1 MSKSVFYNSF
11 LTVIRQ
17 VLSIIFGLLAMIII
31 ARTLGSSGQGQY
43 TLAILLP
50 TLLYTLLNSGLSI
63 STVFYI
69 GQKKYSDD
77 EIYSTN
83 IITALLL
90 SVLSIIIGLIII
102 HFFKEYFFE
111 SLTNKLLLYTLLIVP
126 LLFTQKNLQTI
137 FQGKEDFEKFNLI
150 VILNQLGLLL
160 FSVLFVLVLDLGVFG
175 AVLSFALSQLLMLFA
190 SFYFLKV
197 YYNLLMPNRISINY
211 AKESF
216 IFGLKGHISS
226 VLSFINYRID
236 IFIIAYFMDDIAVGL
251 YSVAVLISER
261 IWLVS
266 QSVSSVLFAR
276 VANMS
281 DDSERTKFTSLASR
295 NTLLIT
301 LIGGIFLAF
310 ISHWFINLFFGES
323 YSQSVIPFIYLIP
336 GVIIFS
342 MSKVLANDF
351 IGRGYPEINTYIA
364 FVTALCNLGLNFWL
378 IPIYGIK
385 GAAIATTSSYILD
398 ALMKSFYF
406 SFKNNI
412 SFSEFYIFK
421 SSDLK
426 LYKAQFNKYLKR

>member
-1 MSKSVFYNSF
+1 MSKGVFYNSF

-17 VLSIIFGLLAMIII
+17 VLSIIFGLFAMIII
-31 ARTLGSSGQGQY
+31 ARVLGSSGQGQY

-69 GQKKYSDD
+69 GQKKYSDCQ
-77 EIYSTN
+77 IYSTN
-83 IITALLL
+83 LFTSLLL
-90 SVLSIIIGLIII
+90 SIASIFIGLIII
-102 HFFKEYFFE
+102 FFFKDYFFE
-111 SLTNKLLLYTLLIVP
+111 SLTVKLLLYSLLIIP

-137 FQGKEDFEKFNLI
+137 FQGKEDFEKFNMI

-160 FSVLFVLVLDLGVFG
+160 FAILFVLVLNMGVFG
-175 AVLSFALSQLLMLFA
+175 AVLSFAMSQLLMLLA

-197 YYNLLMPNRISINY
+197 YYNLLLPYQVSMNY
-211 AKESF
+211 AKHSF
-216 IFGLKGHISS
+216 IFGLKGHISN

-236 IFIIAYFMDDIAVGL
+236 IFIIAYFLDDIAVGL

-276 VANMS
+276 VANLS
-281 DDSERTKFTSLASR
+281 DDVERNKFTSLASR

-301 LIGGIFLAF
+301 FIGGLILALV
-310 ISHWFINLFFGES
+310 SNWFINLFFGES
-323 YSQSVIPFIYLIP
+323 YSQSVIPFLYLIP
-336 GVIIFS
+336 GVVIFS

-364 FVTALCNLGLNFWL
+364 FITALCNLGLNFWL
-378 IPIYGIK
+378 IPKYGIK
-385 GAAIATTSSYILD
+385 GAAIATTSSYLLD
-398 ALMKSFYF
+398 AIMKSCYF

-412 SFSEFYIFK
+412 SFSEFYLIK
-421 SSDLK
+421 LSDLK
-426 LYKAQFNKYLKR
+426 LYKNQINKYLKK

>member
-1 MSKSVFYNSF
+1 MSKGVFYNSF

-17 VLSIIFGLLAMIII
+17 VLSIIFGLFAMIII
-31 ARTLGSSGQGQY
+31 ARVLGSSGQGQY

-50 TLLYTLLNSGLSI
+50 TMLYTLLNSGLSI

-69 GQKKYSDD
+69 GQKKYSDCQ
-77 EIYSTN
+77 IYSTN
-83 IITALLL
+83 LFTSLLL
-90 SVLSIIIGLIII
+90 SIASIFIGLIII
-102 HFFKEYFFE
+102 FFFKDYFFE
-111 SLTNKLLLYTLLIVP
+111 SLTVKLLLYTLLIIP

-137 FQGKEDFEKFNLI
+137 FQGKEDFEKFNMI

-160 FSVLFVLVLDLGVFG
+160 FAILFVLVLDMGVFG
-175 AVLSFALSQLLMLFA
+175 AVLSFAMSQFLMLLA

-197 YYNLLMPNRISINY
+197 YYNLLLPSQVSMIY
-211 AKESF
+211 AKDSL
-216 IFGLKGHISS
+216 IFGLKGHISN

-236 IFIIAYFMDDIAVGL
+236 IFIIAYFLDDIAVGL

-276 VANMS
+276 VANLS
-281 DDSERTKFTSLASR
+281 DDAERNKFTSLASR

-301 LIGGIFLAF
+301 FVGGLILALVCN
-310 ISHWFINLFFGES
+310 WFINLFFGES
-323 YSQSVIPFIYLIP
+323 YSQSVIPFLYLIP
-336 GVIIFS
+336 GVVIFS

-351 IGRGYPEINTYIA
+351 IGRGYPQINTYIA

-378 IPIYGIK
+378 IPKYGIK
-385 GAAIATTSSYILD
+385 GAAIATTSSYLLD
-398 ALMKSFYF
+398 ALMKSCYF

-412 SFSEFYIFK
+412 SFSEFYIIKF
-421 SSDLK
+421 SDLT
-426 LYKAQFNKYLKR
+426 LYKNQINKYLKR

>member
-364 FVTALCNLGLNFWL
+364 FVTTLCNLGLNFWL

>member
-137 FQGKEDFEKFNLI
+137 FQGKEDLEKFNLI

-364 FVTALCNLGLNFWL
+364 FVTTLCNLGLNFWL

>member
-426 LYKAQFNKYLKR
+426 LYKAQFNKYLNR

>member
-1 MSKSVFYNSF
+1 MSKGVFYNSF

-17 VLSIIFGLLAMIII
+17 VLSIIFGLFAMIII
-31 ARTLGSSGQGQY
+31 ARVLGSSGQGQY

-50 TLLYTLLNSGLSI
+50 TMLYTLLNSGLSI

-69 GQKKYSDD
+69 GQKKYSDCQ
-77 EIYSTN
+77 IYSTN
-83 IITALLL
+83 LFTSLLL
-90 SVLSIIIGLIII
+90 SIASIFIGLIII
-102 HFFKEYFFE
+102 FFLKDYFFE
-111 SLTNKLLLYTLLIVP
+111 SLTVKLLLYTLLIIP

-137 FQGKEDFEKFNLI
+137 FQGKEDFEKFNMI

-160 FSVLFVLVLDLGVFG
+160 FAILFVLVLDMGVFG
-175 AVLSFALSQLLMLFA
+175 AVLSFAMSQFLMLLA

-197 YYNLLMPNRISINY
+197 YYNLLLPSQVSMIY
-211 AKESF
+211 AKDSL
-216 IFGLKGHISS
+216 IFGLKGHISN

-236 IFIIAYFMDDIAVGL
+236 IFIIAYFLDDIAVGL

-276 VANMS
+276 VANLS
-281 DDSERTKFTSLASR
+281 DDAERNKFTSLASR

-301 LIGGIFLAF
+301 FVGGLILALVCN
-310 ISHWFINLFFGES
+310 WFINLFFGES
-323 YSQSVIPFIYLIP
+323 YSQSVIPFLYLIP
-336 GVIIFS
+336 GVVIFS

-351 IGRGYPEINTYIA
+351 IGRGYPQINTYIA

-378 IPIYGIK
+378 IPKYGIK
-385 GAAIATTSSYILD
+385 GAAIATTSSYLLD
-398 ALMKSFYF
+398 ALMKSCYF

-412 SFSEFYIFK
+412 SFSEFYIIKF
-421 SSDLK
+421 SDLT
-426 LYKAQFNKYLKR
+426 LYKNQINKYLKR